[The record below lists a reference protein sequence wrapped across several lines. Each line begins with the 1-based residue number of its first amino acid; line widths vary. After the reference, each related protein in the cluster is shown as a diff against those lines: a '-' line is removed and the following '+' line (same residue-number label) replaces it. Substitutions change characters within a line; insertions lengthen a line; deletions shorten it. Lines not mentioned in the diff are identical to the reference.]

1 MRNLIYG
8 LAVRAERS
16 CCGVKSRDSTRAGVP
31 VKLCGKILGSLG
43 NERSESADDREQLL
57 CNKGDGVVGVNA
69 IGEHLRKSVLGN
81 AQSGKEYI
89 FNSVE

>member
-16 CCGVKSRDSTRAGVP
+16 CCGVKSSYSSGAGV
-31 VKLCGKILGSLG
+31 LIELGCKILGALC
-43 NERSESADDREQLL
+43 NERSEYADEREQLL

-69 IGEHLRKSVLGN
+69 LGEHLRKSVLGN
-81 AQSGKEYI
+81 AQSGEKDI
-89 FNSVE
+89 FNTVE